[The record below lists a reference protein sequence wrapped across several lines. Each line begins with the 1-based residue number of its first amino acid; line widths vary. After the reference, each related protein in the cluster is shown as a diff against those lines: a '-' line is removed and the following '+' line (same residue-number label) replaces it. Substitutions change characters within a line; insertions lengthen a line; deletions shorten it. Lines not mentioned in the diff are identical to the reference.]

1 MIDTILS
8 AAKVTASAVALLALC
23 AVLWWVVGATFGI
36 GYLGF
41 KFVTG

>member
-1 MIDTILS
+1 MIDTILNTI
-8 AAKVTASAVALLALC
+8 KVATSAVALLAVC
-23 AVLWWVVGATFGI
+23 AVLWWVLGVTFGI

>member
-1 MIDTILS
+1 MIERIAD
-8 AAKVTASAVALLALC
+8 AAASVAALALLVVVC
-23 AVLWWVVGATFGI
+23 AVLWWVLGATFGL